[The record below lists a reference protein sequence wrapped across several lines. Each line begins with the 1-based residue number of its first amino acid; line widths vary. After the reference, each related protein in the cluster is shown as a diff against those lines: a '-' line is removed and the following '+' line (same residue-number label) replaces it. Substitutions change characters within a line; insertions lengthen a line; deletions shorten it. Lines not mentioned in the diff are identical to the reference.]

1 MKAKIAKAPKPTKKS
16 ESMRNAMKIK
26 EYEKSHGNKTSDYK
40 QYIKAAKKM
49 AIKKKVAKKG
59 Y

>member
-1 MKAKIAKAPKPTKKS
+1 MKAKIAKAPKAPKPTKKS

-49 AIKKKVAKKG
+49 K
-59 Y
+59 

>member
-1 MKAKIAKAPKPTKKS
+1 MKAKIAKVPKPTKKS
-16 ESMRNAMKIK
+16 ESMRNARRNAMKIK

-49 AIKKKVAKKG
+49 K
-59 Y
+59 